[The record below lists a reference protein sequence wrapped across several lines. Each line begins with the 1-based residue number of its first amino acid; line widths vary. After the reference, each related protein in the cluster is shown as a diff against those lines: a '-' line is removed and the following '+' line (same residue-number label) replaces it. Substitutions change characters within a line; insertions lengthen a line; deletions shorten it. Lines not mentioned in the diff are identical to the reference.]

1 MIIKQETI
9 KNLNYLGYIV
19 WGRKGIMCTDED
31 ITYKEADTLVVSM
44 DFDFKNLKTPKHKE
58 VTLEWVLDKI
68 NKENS
73 YKNLSEYLRKVF
85 GYSIDIYPTSYG
97 IGVDNIFGGYENK
110 EKKVAEKLSEL
121 GLKFRNEFSDARWV
135 YRFIVSKDSDNMKI
149 LESLK

>member
-9 KNLNYLGYIV
+9 KKLKDLGYVV
-19 WGRKGIMCTDED
+19 WGEKGIMSTDEG
-31 ITYKEADTLVVSM
+31 ITYEEADKLVVSI

-58 VTLEWVLDKI
+58 VTLKWVLDKI

-110 EKKVAEKLSEL
+110 AKKVAEKLSEL